1 METVSLTEA
10 ILFCILLASIYKG
23 FVLTVVVFKVKDH
36 DDNFTRMMQNV
47 QSALGQMSD
56 NRDEENRELT
66 KDELKFFT
74 HPDKGPLKLRDVKR
88 PTD

>member
-47 QSALGQMSD
+47 QSA
-56 NRDEENRELT
+56 
-66 KDELKFFT
+66 
-74 HPDKGPLKLRDVKR
+74 
-88 PTD
+88 